1 MPGTWPMTW
10 LRVLLREQA
19 GVVAPC
25 VAIFV
30 ALSLAAGVLRL
41 LELVGR

>member
-1 MPGTWPMTW
+1 MAA
-10 LRVLLREQA
+10 LRTFFRDKAGLLA
-19 GVVAPC
+19 PVVAVPL
-25 VAIFV
+25 